1 MTMLRLLDSSALCR
15 NRPGIPAPDVCPCEN
30 PNFVRRKESNPQP
43 ADEEKPAKVASTKI
57 LRMLLARDATLVTG
71 RRHVHRDHLELGIDE
86 AKRSFHR
93 RRL

>member
-1 MTMLRLLDSSALCR
+1 M
-15 NRPGIPAPDVCPCEN
+15 AP
-30 PNFVRRKESNPQP
+30 
-43 ADEEKPAKVASTKI
+43 TTI
-57 LRMLLARDATLVTG
+57 LRMLARKRSLTHNCGTQRVASPLLSHMWTRLLPCQGSFVSPPRTGLARDAALVAG

>member
-1 MTMLRLLDSSALCR
+1 MT
-15 NRPGIPAPDVCPCEN
+15 
-30 PNFVRRKESNPQP
+30 
-43 ADEEKPAKVASTKI
+43 I
-57 LRMLLARDATLVTG
+57 LRMLARKQSLTDNCETQRVAVTVAVAHVNATLPCQGSFLSPPRTALARDATLVTG